1 MPNLDEFLN
10 KPKVEKVL
18 KAELENIGGTKP
30 CSKCEKDATEVYWDP
45 TTLTMSWTCPD
56 GHENSYRIN

>member
-1 MPNLDEFLN
+1 MPKLSEFIGPKPTQTQSENL
-10 KPKVEKVL
+10 EKV
-18 KAELENIGGTKP
+18 IGEKP

>member
-10 KPKVEKVL
+10 KNKNVEQVPSTWEKLNRIMPCAQCEEDVD
-18 KAELENIGGTKP
+18 GGL
-30 CSKCEKDATEVYWDP
+30 WDP
-45 TTLTMSWTCPD
+45 INLIMKWTCSS